1 VEAGGKR
8 VAWVELYLDL
18 IFVLAVGQLS
28 HLIVGEPE
36 MRSVWIALGLFFTLW
51 WTWIGFAV
59 LYNRFGADTAPQRLL
74 FLLGS
79 VPAGVAAVA
88 IEPASTGNVT
98 VFALSLA
105 ITRLLLAFANA
116 DDGGL
121 RDVLR
126 GRIAVSYLL
135 SAGLFLISIW
145 VPEPFRYLL
154 WALGIGQESGSM
166 LHEDRRATRRAREE
180 HDWSALK
187 PENPDEALDPHHFA
201 ERFGLFLIIL
211 LGEVVVEA
219 GQASVDGHVASF
231 DGWMALVAAMILA
244 AALWWLYFDAA
255 ADLNLRVFELSGGSP
270 TMARAIFAVGHM
282 VPAFSLLLVAAGVG
296 LLLEEE
302 PPHLAYAMPAV
313 AIGLYLLG
321 TRVFLAAK
329 TRPARVLRVLL
340 LIVIFSLGRLYDTLE
355 PHAYLWLLA
364 VVAVVCA
371 TLSISRMT
379 REDLEQMTTRKRAR

>member
-1 VEAGGKR
+1 
-8 VAWVELYLDL
+8 
-18 IFVLAVGQLS
+18 
-28 HLIVGEPE
+28 
-36 MRSVWIALGLFFTLW
+36 
-51 WTWIGFAV
+51 
-59 LYNRFGADTAPQRLL
+59 
-74 FLLGS
+74 
-79 VPAGVAAVA
+79 
-88 IEPASTGNVT
+88 
-98 VFALSLA
+98 
-105 ITRLLLAFANA
+105 
-116 DDGGL
+116 
-121 RDVLR
+121 
-126 GRIAVSYLL
+126 
-135 SAGLFLISIW
+135 
-145 VPEPFRYLL
+145 
-154 WALGIGQESGSM
+154 
-166 LHEDRRATRRAREE
+166 
-180 HDWSALK
+180 
-187 PENPDEALDPHHFA
+187 
-201 ERFGLFLIIL
+201 
-211 LGEVVVEA
+211 
-219 GQASVDGHVASF
+219 
-231 DGWMALVAAMILA
+231 MILA